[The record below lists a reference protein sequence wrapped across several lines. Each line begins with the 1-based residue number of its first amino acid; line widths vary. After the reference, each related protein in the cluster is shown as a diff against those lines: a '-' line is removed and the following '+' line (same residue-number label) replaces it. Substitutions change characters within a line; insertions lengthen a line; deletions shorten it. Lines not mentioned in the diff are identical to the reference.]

1 MYYIQLLVK
10 ERYDVMMT
18 SIDNYAKT
26 LVNLPKD
33 EANIKLRNYVIR
45 WRDNFSQIS
54 NNKLADPIMRQVAS
68 INLGIVDSMLNAE
81 LKVS

>member
-1 MYYIQLLVK
+1 MDYIQLLVK

-54 NNKLADPIMRQVAS
+54 NNKLADHIMRQVAD
-68 INLGIVDSMLNAE
+68 INLNIVNSMLNAG